1 MLSIHPNART
11 TPAVRAEI
19 ARSSEPTGELA
30 RRFGVS
36 TETVRKWRKRG
47 PGDCLDRSARPHKL
61 PWKASEEERAVV
73 CALRRATGFPL
84 DDLAFVVRHFLP
96 HLGRDNVYRI
106 LKAAG
111 LSRRPVPTKPEK
123 PAGKFKEYEVGF
135 VHLDVKHLPKL
146 RTADGEFRK
155 RYLFV
160 AIDRRSRSVHL
171 AVKDEETEAS
181 AKAFLEEAIGAFPFR
196 VTHLLTDRGSCFTAD
211 GFEKLCRELGVEHR
225 KTRPYTPRTNG
236 MVERFNGRVQR
247 EVLGVT
253 VASHRDLERLL
264 AGFNQAYNA
273 RRQRVLGGKSPAEI
287 VKERLRQD
295 RGLANAGCRPPF
307 DPCALP
313 RAMLV
318 IEHAKGRLAT
328 RQLALQLRLPE

>member
-1 MLSIHPNART
+1 MLAIHPNART

-19 ARSSEPTGELA
+19 ARSAEPTGELA
-30 RRFGVS
+30 KRYGVS

-47 PGDCLDRSARPHKL
+47 VADCRDRSSRPRKL

-84 DDLAFVVRHFLP
+84 DDLTFVVRHFLP

-111 LSRRPVPTKPEK
+111 LSRRPAPARPES
-123 PAGKFKEYEVGF
+123 ATGKFKEYELGF
-135 VHLDVKHLPKL
+135 VHMDVKHLPKL
-146 RTADGEFRK
+146 RTADGECRK

-160 AIDRRSRSVHL
+160 AIDRRSRRVHL
-171 AVKDEETEAS
+171 AVKDDETEAS
-181 AKAFLEEAIGAFPFR
+181 AAAFLREVLAAFPFR

-211 GFEKLCRELGVEHR
+211 GFEKACRELGVEHR

-236 MVERFNGRVQR
+236 MAERFNGRVQR
-247 EVLGVT
+247 EVLGIT
-253 VASHRDLERLL
+253 VAGHRDLERLL
-264 AGFNQAYNA
+264 EGFNQAYNA
-273 RRQRVLGGKSPAEI
+273 RRQRVLDGRSPDEVI
-287 VKERLRQD
+287 RERLAQE
-295 RGLANAGCRPPF
+295 RGLANPGHRPPF

-313 RAMLV
+313 NAMLV
-318 IEHAKGRLAT
+318 IERAKDVS
-328 RQLALQLRLPE
+328 QPDK